1 MANVS
6 RSLSQMPNICCT
18 LVTSQEYLIFRK
30 KSLHLHTHIHLRAC
44 MHMMSSA
51 SEKFRFPFQLNA
63 FMYLGLIEDHGIFAR
78 QRIHLEIRLQSKLNA
93 SFFCSQARK
102 KNQIVPIS
110 TRCSNYNNCLARND
124 GILNGRRIH
133 TGFLFCSMHF
143 FSFSFFVVVFV
154 CSRYTL
160 KDFYS
165 SENLGTPTRCY
176 FLLIVHIK
184 TVNKRKNKKQHTY
197 KQSTMHF
204 SVLNNIISL
213 TEECGAEQ
221 SKKKRIIIIME
232 TNRNRKR
239 DERERKRETSETQE
253 NER

>member
-44 MHMMSSA
+44 MMSSA

-213 TEECGAEQ
+213 TEECGAER
-221 SKKKRIIIIME
+221 SKKK
-232 TNRNRKR
+232 TNYYYGNESKPKKR
-239 DERERKRETSETQE
+239 RKREKER
-253 NER
+253 NERDSRK